1 MGKKVSTVELRKDL
15 TALLAEVVKSNGQ
28 VIIEKRGKPLAAL
41 VSVAALDLIERQQ
54 TTSADPQGA
63 LALAG
68 AWGAL
73 KEREMDALL
82 AGIRAER
89 GGEACRPEGSA

>member
-1 MGKKVSTVELRKDL
+1 MVKKVSTVELRKDL
-15 TALLAEVVKSNGQ
+15 AALLAEVVDNERHF
-28 VIIEKRGKPLAAL
+28 IIEKRGESLAAL
-41 VSVAALDLIERQQ
+41 VSVAALELIEQQ
-54 TTSADPQGA
+54 RTTSADPQGA

-68 AWGAL
+68 AWGEL

-89 GGEACRPEGSA
+89 GGDACRAEGKA

>member
-15 TALLAEVVKSNGQ
+15 AALLAEVVKSNGQ

-41 VSVAALDLIERQQ
+41 VGVAALDLIERQR

-68 AWGAL
+68 AWGEL

-89 GGEACRPEGSA
+89 GDEACRPEGRA

>member
-1 MGKKVSTVELRKDL
+1 MVKKVSTVELRKRL
-15 TALLAEVVKSNGQ
+15 AALLAEVVDKGRHFI
-28 VIIEKRGKPLAAL
+28 VEKRGEPLAAL
-41 VSVAALDLIERQQ
+41 VSVDVLELIDRQQ

-68 AWGAL
+68 AWGEL

-82 AGIRAER
+82 ADVLAER
-89 GGEACRPEGSA
+89 GGDACRAEGKA

>member
-1 MGKKVSTVELRKDL
+1 MVERVSSAQARKMFSR
-15 TALLAEVVKSNGQ
+15 LLADVAEGGRH

-41 VSVAALDLIERQQ
+41 VSVDALELMEQKQ
-54 TTSADPQGA
+54 TTSASPLGA

-73 KEREMDALL
+73 KDRDMESLI
-82 AGIRAER
+82 AGLYAER
-89 GGEACRPEGSA
+89 GGDPGCRAE